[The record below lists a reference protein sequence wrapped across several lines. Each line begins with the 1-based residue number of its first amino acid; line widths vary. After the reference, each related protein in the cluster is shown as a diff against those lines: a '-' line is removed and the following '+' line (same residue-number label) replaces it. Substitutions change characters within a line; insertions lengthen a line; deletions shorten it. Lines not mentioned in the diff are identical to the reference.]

1 MKITKEE
8 VLYVAHLARLD
19 LDDASI
25 ERFSQQ
31 VGSILEYVDLL
42 NQVDTDGIRAT
53 SHAIDLT
60 NAFREDA
67 EKLHLDRETVLAN
80 APQQEEGS
88 FTVPKVVG

>member
-42 NQVDTDGIRAT
+42 NQVDTGGIRAT

-67 EKLHLDRETVLAN
+67 EKLHLDREAALAS

-88 FTVPKVVG
+88 FVVPKVVG